1 MIYLSL
7 QRDVLCLPGYT
18 PDDKE
23 DDGRAGGPKVQAGY
37 ETPEVEVLRNGNGHV
52 IPAHVENTSL

>member
-1 MIYLSL
+1 M
-7 QRDVLCLPGYT
+7 PGYT

-23 DDGRAGGPKVQAGY
+23 DEGRTGGPKVQAGY